1 MTTIE
6 APPAP
11 RKRGAHRQRRKLSKV
26 VPLLLAVAGV
36 CLLLYPVVGTLWQ
49 NHKQAGRAQV
59 YSQQIT
65 EETTQEERDEAIA
78 RAHDWNREN
87 QGMPILDPWLA
98 RITEDNPD
106 YHNYLSQLNIAEA
119 MGRVTIP
126 AIQSDLP
133 IYHGTTEDVLNKGI
147 GHLYGS
153 SLPVG
158 GEGSHSILTGHTG
171 LPGATLWDNL
181 KDIKEGDAVYMDVA
195 GQKMKYEVKALEVV
209 LPDET
214 SKLKPEA
221 GKDQITL
228 ITCTPYGINSH
239 RLLVTAERVPMDEDE
254 DVFSHTYTPWQWW
267 MTAALILVALVL
279 LILLTAW
286 WRSRRKHQRE
296 AADVTPASFT
306 EMSAGSALSDST
318 TDNQRPGKD
327 NER

>member
-6 APPAP
+6 APRSP
-11 RKRGAHRQRRKLSKV
+11 RKRGSHRQQRKSSKV

-49 NHKQAGRAQV
+49 NQKQAGRAQV

-78 RAHDWNREN
+78 RAHDWNWEN

-106 YHNYLSQLNIAEA
+106 YHNYLSQLNITEV

-133 IYHGTTEDVLNKGI
+133 IYHGTTEEVLNKGI

-195 GQKMKYEVKALEVV
+195 GQKMKYEVNALEVV

-214 SKLKPEA
+214 SKLKPEV
-221 GKDQITL
+221 GKDQVTL
-228 ITCTPYGINSH
+228 ITCTPYGVNSH
-239 RLLVTAERVPMDEDE
+239 RLLVNAERVPMDDDE

-286 WRSRRKHQRE
+286 WRARRKRQLE
-296 AADVTPASFT
+296 SFDAGLASFM
-306 EMSAGSALSDST
+306 EMSAGSVLPDST